1 MLTEAAV
8 PAAGRPVPPASHTPL
23 VVGQEPSIAS
33 IAGPPLPLW
42 NNTNPKLLI
51 PNAVTPLLRI
61 EYELADMRTFNP
73 ANRTKPSTPMPNAS
87 AQVNTDPAF
96 VPLLYII
103 WNTSLTLRN

>member
-1 MLTEAAV
+1 MLTEVAV
-8 PAAGRPVPPASHTPL
+8 PAVGVCVPPASNTSL
-23 VVGQEPSIAS
+23 VVCKEPLIAY
-33 IAGPPLPLW
+33 IAGPALPLW

-103 WNTSLTLRN
+103 WNTSLALRN